1 MSVSLQPFL
10 LTPSPPFISP
20 FGFWQRPVICSDARG
35 ARPQVPTA
43 QVQEMFRHWADDTS
57 GNELTV
63 DAWTGVGSDRPAAI
77 QHEAQENQTPLRFNA
92 IKILNSLSYNPAMRD
107 ELKAAGAVDA
117 LVLHH
122 TCLRVARAANDP
134 G

>member
-1 MSVSLQPFL
+1 
-10 LTPSPPFISP
+10 
-20 FGFWQRPVICSDARG
+20 
-35 ARPQVPTA
+35 
-43 QVQEMFRHWADDTS
+43 MFRHWADDTS

-117 LVLHH
+117 LVLHP
-122 TCLRVARAANDP
+122 TRLRVTRATNDP